1 MGNAA
6 ISLVTQGFLSG
17 CTPLA
22 GFANLNL
29 WSVIPPEA
37 AGSFSTHTPG
47 RRDPQTTRVSPPW
60 WAVQDLNLRP
70 HACEACALTTELTA
84 QSHAT
89 QALNH
94 SPLLGFRTNSPR
106 GAWPV
111 ASL

>member
-84 QSHAT
+84 RT
-89 QALNH
+89 PIILRDLGPGTRDQARPIWTPKQARH
-94 SPLLGFRTNSPR
+94 R
-106 GAWPV
+106 
-111 ASL
+111 